1 MPICSYLVVPTPE
14 RTAAVMA
21 ELGALP
27 GCHVERAD
35 HHDLIALVTD
45 TAGPDEESALRSRLE
60 RVQGIYAMVLTFGEL
75 EPERDAS

>member
-1 MPICSYLVVPTPE
+1 MPICSYLVVPAAD

-35 HHDLIALVTD
+35 QHDLIALVTD
-45 TAGPDEESALRSRLE
+45 TASPAEEKALRSRLE
-60 RVQGIYAMVLTFGEL
+60 RVEDIYAMVLTFGEL
-75 EPERDAS
+75 EPERGGS